1 MVSKIIIEI
10 ENRVATKFNKY
21 EYEECK
27 NMKIS
32 KVNLGKGFIDVY
44 NFGDIKLHCYQ
55 TNDLMNDESYILENE
70 ENLLLVEF
78 PAFYDNLEEFE
89 KYVKRLNKNIVGK
102 VFSDHPNGGTILQ
115 DVKGYASEG
124 TIKSMK
130 EGTINNLVTGFEKS
144 FNGAFAKEYH
154 KITDVLK
161 DENINIGGFELK
173 IIYHDEN
180 IEIEFPQIGCVYTH
194 MLGHDCHSIVA
205 GEGHADAI
213 IKQLKRYKENGYN
226 LVLSSHYTP
235 ETLKDVDTKIEY
247 LEELKKIA
255 KNSVDVNDF
264 ESKVKTKYPE
274 YSGLNYLD
282 MTAGF
287 FFPQK

>member
-89 KYVKRLNKNIVGK
+89 KYVKGLNKNIVGK

-115 DVKGYASEG
+115 DIKGYASEG

-161 DENINIGGFELK
+161 EENINIGGFELK

-205 GEGHADAI
+205 GEGHVDSI

>member
-1 MVSKIIIEI
+1 ME
-10 ENRVATKFNKY
+10 
-21 EYEECK
+21 
-27 NMKIS
+27 IS
-32 KVNLGKGFIDVY
+32 KDNLGKGFIDVY

-89 KYVKRLNKNIVGK
+89 KYVKGLNKNIVGK
-102 VFSDHPNGGTILQ
+102 VFSDHPNGGTILK

-124 TIKSMK
+124 TINSMK
-130 EGTINNLVTGFEKS
+130 QGTINGLVTGFETA
-144 FNGAFAKEYH
+144 FGGTFAKEYH
-154 KITDVLK
+154 EITDVLK
-161 DENINIGGFELK
+161 ESKVNIGGFELN
-173 IIYHDEN
+173 ITYHDEN

-205 GEGHADAI
+205 GEGHANVI
-213 IKQLKRYKENGYN
+213 IEQLKGYKEKGYN

-235 ETLKDVDTKIEY
+235 ETLKDVYTKIAY
-247 LEELKKIA
+247 LEELKVIA
-255 KNSVDVNDF
+255 KDSNNVDDF
-264 ESKVKTKYPE
+264 KDKVKAKYPE

-287 FFPQK
+287 FFPQN